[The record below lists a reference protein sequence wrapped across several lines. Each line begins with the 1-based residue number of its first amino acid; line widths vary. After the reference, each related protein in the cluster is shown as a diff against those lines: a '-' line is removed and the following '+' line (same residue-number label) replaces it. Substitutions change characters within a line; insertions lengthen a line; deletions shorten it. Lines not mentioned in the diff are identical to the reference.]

1 MLRTLRVSRLSHHGA
16 LRVLTPTAIAS
27 VHPAA
32 AAPKVAGAVRHLSSS
47 SSGNSSS
54 KTAEPSTTGRALHT
68 TALQST
74 SAHLTTAPQL
84 AFGSDLVKDSI
95 FAPNDTFTR
104 RHVAPDDAD
113 IKTMLSTLGY
123 ESIGAFTDDVVPAS
137 IRISPET
144 VSDDAGMNPLSESE
158 MMRRATELSEDN
170 EVFRSFIGMGYH
182 SAVVPP
188 VILRK

>member
-1 MLRTLRVSRLSHHGA
+1 MLRTLRVTRLSHHGA

-27 VHPAA
+27 AHSAAA
-32 AAPKVAGAVRHLSSS
+32 AAPKVAGGAVRHLSSS
-47 SSGNSSS
+47 
-54 KTAEPSTTGRALHT
+54 KTVEPPTGRAMHT

-74 SAHLTTAPQL
+74 SAHLTNAPQL

-113 IKTMLSTLGY
+113 IKKMLSTLGY
-123 ESIGAFTDDVVPAS
+123 DSIGAFTDDVVPAS

-144 VSDDAGMNPLSESE
+144 VSDNAGMNPLSESE